1 MMALANKLGIA
12 DDVELAREE
21 ERISKLAAL
30 SLYRDGALD
39 RLTPG
44 TFDTLRLIHGA
55 LLGGIYG
62 FAGKVRDV
70 DLAKGSFR
78 FASAL
83 YLESAL
89 KSIEAMPQGT
99 FDEIVEKYV
108 EMNIAH
114 PFREGNGRAGRIWL
128 DHMLRRELGRTVDW
142 SRIEREDYLL
152 AMERSPVRDLELK
165 VLLHDALSDRLDDF
179 TLLASGVDASYA
191 YEGYAA
197 YRAEELVQ
205 EDIASGGVGGLGCG
219 ALVRR
224 VGAQDDGCA
233 W

>member
-1 MMALANKLGIA
+1 MIPQNKLGIA
-12 DDVELAREE
+12 SSVELAHEE

-39 RLTPG
+39 KLEPG
-44 TFDTLRLIHGA
+44 TFATLQKIHVTLFGD
-55 LLGGIYG
+55 IYD
-62 FAGKVRDV
+62 FAGTVRSV
-70 DLAKGSFR
+70 NLAKGSFR

-83 YLESAL
+83 YLSSAL

-128 DHMLRRELGRTVDW
+128 DHMLRRELDRTVDW
-142 SRIEREDYLL
+142 GKIGREDYLL

-165 VLLHDALSDRLDDF
+165 VLLNSALSDQLDNF
-179 TLLASGVDASYA
+179 TLLARGLDASYA
-191 YEGYAA
+191 YEGYMA
-197 YRAEELVQ
+197 YRAE
-205 EDIASGGVGGLGCG
+205 D
-219 ALVRR
+219 LVRDEA
-224 VGAQDDGCA
+224 VAKGDDD
-233 W
+233 